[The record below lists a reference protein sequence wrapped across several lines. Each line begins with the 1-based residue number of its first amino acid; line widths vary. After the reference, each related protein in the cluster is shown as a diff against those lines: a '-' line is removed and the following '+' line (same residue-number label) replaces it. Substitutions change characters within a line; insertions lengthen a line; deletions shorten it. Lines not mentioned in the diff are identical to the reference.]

1 MTRGIKVRLIAF
13 IVLSS
18 VGIVYVAAAY
28 LGFVDKVLGR
38 GITVS
43 ATLPTSGGLFE
54 GSEVTYRGVK
64 VGKISAM
71 DTTRDGVRLELALQ
85 EGTKIPLSSDMYVH
99 NLSAVGEQYLDFE
112 PQDDSG
118 PFAEDGDTIK
128 GSAKSLPV
136 AEEDL
141 LVELDQFVNSV
152 DKANLGVVIGELG
165 DLFRDTGRPL
175 QRLIDGGS
183 LFIEEASAS
192 QPETVQ
198 LLENGLTVLRTQ
210 RQQGENIEAFAR
222 SLRLLTGS
230 LAASDKDL
238 RTVLQG
244 TPGAVQEVQALL
256 EDLEPTLPV
265 LLGNL
270 VTFNQVVVS
279 QLAGLEQLLVEFP
292 RAVAAGFTGTPGDG
306 WGHVNI
312 QTNQDPPPCSGEG
325 YKPMSEWRS
334 GQDLTDSPIYP
345 AECKKGVP
353 YIQRGSRYSPGA
365 ANSTSGRLYR
375 GTYDPSTGLSDI
387 AIDSHGNY
395 ASIFGPENLSVLG
408 GDSWKWLLAGP
419 VADQ

>member
-1 MTRGIKVRLIAF
+1 MTRGIKIRIIAF
-13 IVLSS
+13 IILSS
-18 VGIVYVAAAY
+18 VGIVYVTAAY

-64 VGKISAM
+64 VGKVSAM
-71 DTTRDGVRLELALQ
+71 DTTKDGVRVELALE
-85 EGTKIPLSSDMYVH
+85 EGTQIPLDSKIYVH

-112 PQDDSG
+112 PKDDSG
-118 PFAEDGDTIK
+118 PYAEEGDNIE
-128 GSAKSLPV
+128 GSAESLPV

-141 LVELDQFVNSV
+141 LVELDQFVSSV

-165 DLFRDTGRPL
+165 ELFHDTGHPL
-175 QRLIDGGS
+175 QKLIDSGS
-183 LFIEEASAS
+183 IFIDEASAS

-210 RQQGENIEAFAR
+210 RDQGENIQAFSR

-230 LAASDKDL
+230 LAQSDQDL

-244 TPGAVQEVQALL
+244 TPGAVREVQALL

-270 VTFNQVVVS
+270 VSFNQVVVTH
-279 QLAGLEQLLVEFP
+279 LDGIEQLLVEFP

-306 WGHVNI
+306 YGHVNI
-312 QTNQDPPPCSGEG
+312 QTTPDPPPCSGEG

-334 GQDLTDSPIYP
+334 GHDLTDSAIYP

-353 YIQRGSRYSPGA
+353 YVQRGANYSPGA
-365 ANSTSGRLYR
+365 GRSGKLYR
-375 GTYDPSTGLSDI
+375 GTYDPSTGLSDF
-387 AIDSHGNY
+387 AVDEYGNY
-395 ASIFGPENLSVLG
+395 ASIHGPENLSVLG

-419 VADQ
+419 VAGQ

>member
-1 MTRGIKVRLIAF
+1 MKRGIKVRLIAF
-13 IVLSS
+13 LVLSS
-18 VGIVYVAAAY
+18 VGVVYVTSAY
-28 LGFVDKVLGR
+28 LGFVDRVLGR

-64 VGKISAM
+64 VGKVSAM
-71 DTTRDGVRLELALQ
+71 DTTENGVRLELALE
-85 EGTKIPLSSDMYVH
+85 EGTEIPLNSDMYVH

-112 PQDDSG
+112 PEDDSG
-118 PFAEDGDTIK
+118 PFAEEGYTFK
-128 GSAKSLPV
+128 GSADSLPV

-141 LVELDQFVNSV
+141 LVELDDFVGSV
-152 DKANLGVVIGELG
+152 DRANLGAVIGELG
-165 DLFRDTGRPL
+165 ALFHDTGRPL
-175 QRLIDGGS
+175 QRLIDSGS
-183 LFIEEASAS
+183 IFIDEASAS

-198 LLENGLTVLRTQ
+198 LLQNGLTVLRTQ
-210 RQQGENIEAFAR
+210 RQQGENIKAFAR

-238 RTVLQG
+238 RVVLQG
-244 TPGAVQEVQALL
+244 APGAVREVQALL
-256 EDLEPTLPV
+256 EDLEPTLPI

-279 QLAGLEQLLVEFP
+279 QLGGLEQLLVEFP

-312 QTNQDPPPCSGEG
+312 QTAQDPPPCSGEG
-325 YKPMSEWRS
+325 YKPTSEWRS
-334 GQDLTDSPIYP
+334 GQDLTDSAIYP

-365 ANSTSGRLYR
+365 DHSQLYR
-375 GTYDPSTGLSDI
+375 GTFDPSSGLSDI
-387 AIDSHGNY
+387 AIDANGNY
-395 ASIFGPENLSVLG
+395 ASIHGPENLSVLG

>member
-13 IVLSS
+13 LILSS
-18 VGIVYVAAAY
+18 VGIVYVTAAY

-71 DTTRDGVRLELALQ
+71 DTTRNGVRLELALE
-85 EGTKIPLSSDMYVH
+85 EGTEIPLGSEMYVH

-112 PQDDSG
+112 PEDDSG
-118 PFAEDGDTIK
+118 PFAEEGDTFT
-128 GSAKSLPV
+128 GSAKALPV

-141 LVELDQFVNSV
+141 LVELDEFVGSV

-175 QRLIDGGS
+175 QRLIDNGS
-183 LFIEEASAS
+183 LFIDEASAS

-198 LLENGLTVLRTQ
+198 LLENGLSVLRTQ
-210 RQQGENIEAFAR
+210 RQQGENIKAFAR

-230 LAASDKDL
+230 LAASDADL

-244 TPGAVQEVQALL
+244 SPGAIREVQALL
-256 EDLEPTLPV
+256 EDLEPTLPI

-279 QLAGLEQLLVEFP
+279 QLGGLEQLLVEFP

-312 QTNQDPPPCSGEG
+312 QTAQDPPPCSGDG
-325 YKPMSEWRS
+325 YKPTSEWRS
-334 GQDLTDSPIYP
+334 GQDLTDAPIYP
-345 AECKKGVP
+345 SECKKGSP

-365 ANSTSGRLYR
+365 DNSRLYR
-375 GTYDPSTGLSDI
+375 GTYDPSTGLSDF
-387 AIDSHGNY
+387 AIDEFGNY
-395 ASIFGPENLSVLG
+395 ASIHGPENLSVLG

-419 VADQ
+419 VAGQ